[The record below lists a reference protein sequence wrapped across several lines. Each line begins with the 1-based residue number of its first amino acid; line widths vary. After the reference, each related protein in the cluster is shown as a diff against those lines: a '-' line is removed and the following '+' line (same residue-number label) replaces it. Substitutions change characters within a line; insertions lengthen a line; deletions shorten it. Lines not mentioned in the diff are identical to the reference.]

1 MKGRRLQGIVGTV
14 AVLVI
19 VGLAATIGSLDY
31 QQQVD
36 NDMKIFRA
44 CYGTI
49 IAILGC
55 IQLYNAVI
63 LYQHRK
69 NLLLELYQPVWL
81 SLFATSGSIATF
93 ASFMFALPQYDIS
106 CALRQPIVF
115 MFFTFMGAI
124 S

>member
-31 QQQVD
+31 QQEID
-36 NDMKIFRA
+36 DDMKIFRA

-55 IQLYNAVI
+55 IQLYVAVT
-63 LYQHRK
+63 LYQHRN

-81 SLFATSGSIATF
+81 AIFAICGALATF
-93 ASFMFALPQYDIS
+93 SSFMFALPE
-106 CALRQPIVF
+106 
-115 MFFTFMGAI
+115 
-124 S
+124 